1 MLQLIM
7 GVNTSWEGRIG
18 LSYRIGEG
26 NLGSSTELGIQIRY
40 CPYCTLL
47 PYFYYNLFK

>member
-26 NLGSSTELGIQIRY
+26 NLGALVIIYLNKILSI
-40 CPYCTLL
+40 
-47 PYFYYNLFK
+47 F